1 MSFVHF
7 SNKRRFEQIT
17 DVFYEK
23 CVLRN
28 VTKFTWKHLC
38 WSLFFNKVPG
48 LRPENLLKRESN
60 TGVFWWILRNFLR
73 TLFLQKPS
81 GGCFFKTWKI
91 EVLILNEKISIFW
104 TTWAASMKFSGKTW
118 LNIKSHKKT
127 RLHPL
132 SRIYKFGTSYNYC
145 KNLKWKKPFQDFR
158 FFDFGCRAK
167 FLSQFIFVV
176 SEY

>member
-7 SNKRRFEQIT
+7 SKKRRFEQIT
-17 DVFYEK
+17 DVFCEK
-23 CVLRN
+23 GVLRN

-38 WSLFFNKVPG
+38 WSFFFNKVPG

-73 TLFLQKPS
+73 KLFLQKPS

-91 EVLILNEKISIFW
+91 AVLILNEEISIFW
-104 TTWAASMKFSGKTW
+104 TTWATSMKFSGKTW
-118 LNIKSHKKT
+118 LNIKSHRKT
-127 RLHPL
+127 RPHPL
-132 SRIYKFGTSYNYC
+132 SRIYKFGTRSNYC
-145 KNLKWKKPFQDFR
+145 KHLKWKKPFQDFQ
-158 FFDFGCRAK
+158 FFNFGCRAK
-167 FLSQFIFVV
+167 FLSQFIFAF

>member
-1 MSFVHF
+1 M
-7 SNKRRFEQIT
+7 II
-17 DVFYEK
+17 
-23 CVLRN
+23 L
-28 VTKFTWKHLC
+28 
-38 WSLFFNKVPG
+38 FNKITEQPIQSRLKEKKMATPSVMWWRHTFLFNKEMSENSKNWG
-48 LRPENLLKRESN
+48 VNIERENLH
-60 TGVFWWILRNFLR
+60 
-73 TLFLQKPS
+73 
-81 GGCFFKTWKI
+81 
-91 EVLILNEKISIFW
+91 IFW
-104 TTWAASMKFSGKTW
+104 TTWGTSMKFSGKTW

-158 FFDFGCRAK
+158 FFDFGYRAK